1 MKWTIIHVAEK
12 IRTINY
18 VKIIEIY
25 NYLDFL
31 LFACD
36 LKSTSVYILDSEMVF
51 DLNKN
56 GAN

>member
-1 MKWTIIHVAEK
+1 MDNNTCGGKNTDHK
-12 IRTINY
+12 LCQNF
-18 VKIIEIY
+18 EIY

-31 LFACD
+31 LFVCD

>member
-1 MKWTIIHVAEK
+1 MNIGETTKELCQ
-12 IRTINY
+12 NY
-18 VKIIEIY
+18 EIY
-25 NYLDFL
+25 NYLHFL

-36 LKSTSVYILDSEMVF
+36 LKSTSVSLLDSKMAF

>member
-1 MKWTIIHVAEK
+1 MSKF
-12 IRTINY
+12 
-18 VKIIEIY
+18 EIY

-31 LFACD
+31 LFVCD

>member
-1 MKWTIIHVAEK
+1 MWRKNTDHK
-12 IRTINY
+12 LCQNF
-18 VKIIEIY
+18 EIY
-25 NYLDFL
+25 NYLDLL
-31 LFACD
+31 LFTCD